1 MMGKKLLTII
11 FAWLI
16 YSSCIAQES
25 NLPRSFKDIFTDAEY
40 YFMYTDYREAL
51 ALYVQAQKMQ
61 PANFNI
67 NFRIGVCLL
76 NINEQKPKALSY
88 LEYASQK
95 VSAQYQEGSYK
106 ETAAPPSIWLF
117 LGDAYRITNNLDK
130 AIDSYKKFKEQLD
143 VKDVY
148 NHNFVDQQIS
158 ACETA
163 KLFMKNPIKTNLQII
178 NFSFPDLEL
187 AYNPIISEDGK
198 SLFFT
203 QHKKFYDAIYWCTK
217 LDSSWSEPKSLNI
230 PLRLEGEV
238 SISSCSADGRE
249 IFVFVNDHGNGEIYH
264 SVYNGKSWSRADKLN
279 KNINTPFWETNA
291 SLSPDGQTLYFT
303 SNRKGGYG
311 GLDLYRSSKD
321 AQGEWGPAENLGS
334 EINTAYNEE
343 SPFFIKDNNT
353 LIFTSQGHENM
364 GGYDI
369 FVAKLGDDGEFSTP
383 INLGYPINSTDD
395 DLFFCPGGINGLEG
409 IIFHQTGKGHNIK
422 INLAQISI
430 VPRTDKATI
439 NGQFFTQDQADLSDT
454 KVDLTVVDRDNGDTL
469 KPAINGDGK
478 TTFTLDLKTGNYV
491 LSASV
496 HGYQSI
502 KQNLFIPDEMAGS
515 EVPVSLFLVP
525 SEVTSGEYLTVRS
538 IQFGFDSFELTKD
551 AQITLEKVYGI
562 MQTYPSLLV
571 EISGHTDSKGSPAY
585 NKVLSLKRAKSA
597 VDFLINKGITSTRFV
612 TRAAGADEN
621 IAIDKNPDGTDN
633 PDGRRFNRRASIK
646 VIKGNASVIINEDV
660 SIPENLKA
668 QREEYYTILLCKQ
681 KAEAD
686 TSWFKSL
693 PLLKNNGVILSPV
706 ADGYLITTG
715 HFGKKGDALKL
726 LGQFIDGGFPAATI
740 LSNVEV
746 NQPMPTKT
754 DTLVITLPEQKQVDA
769 KFWIQIM
776 ASKQPTELVKFGD
789 LTNMVTEKKGGD
801 GYYRYY
807 YGAYSTKKEA
817 LYDLQNKIKATF
829 PDAFI
834 SIFNKPK

>member
-1 MMGKKLLTII
+1 
-11 FAWLI
+11 
-16 YSSCIAQES
+16 
-25 NLPRSFKDIFTDAEY
+25 
-40 YFMYTDYREAL
+40 
-51 ALYVQAQKMQ
+51 
-61 PANFNI
+61 
-67 NFRIGVCLL
+67 
-76 NINEQKPKALSY
+76 
-88 LEYASQK
+88 
-95 VSAQYQEGSYK
+95 
-106 ETAAPPSIWLF
+106 
-117 LGDAYRITNNLDK
+117 
-130 AIDSYKKFKEQLD
+130 
-143 VKDVY
+143 
-148 NHNFVDQQIS
+148 
-158 ACETA
+158 
-163 KLFMKNPIKTNLQII
+163 
-178 NFSFPDLEL
+178 
-187 AYNPIISEDGK
+187 
-198 SLFFT
+198 
-203 QHKKFYDAIYWCTK
+203 
-217 LDSSWSEPKSLNI
+217 
-230 PLRLEGEV
+230 
-238 SISSCSADGRE
+238 
-249 IFVFVNDHGNGEIYH
+249 
-264 SVYNGKSWSRADKLN
+264 
-279 KNINTPFWETNA
+279 
-291 SLSPDGQTLYFT
+291 
-303 SNRKGGYG
+303 
-311 GLDLYRSSKD
+311 
-321 AQGEWGPAENLGS
+321 
-334 EINTAYNEE
+334 
-343 SPFFIKDNNT
+343 
-353 LIFTSQGHENM
+353 
-364 GGYDI
+364 
-369 FVAKLGDDGEFSTP
+369 
-383 INLGYPINSTDD
+383 
-395 DLFFCPGGINGLEG
+395 
-409 IIFHQTGKGHNIK
+409 
-422 INLAQISI
+422 
-430 VPRTDKATI
+430 
-439 NGQFFTQDQADLSDT
+439 
-454 KVDLTVVDRDNGDTL
+454 
-469 KPAINGDGK
+469 
-478 TTFTLDLKTGNYV
+478 
-491 LSASV
+491 
-496 HGYQSI
+496 
-502 KQNLFIPDEMAGS
+502 MAGS

-746 NQPMPTKT
+746 NQLMPTKT

-789 LTNMVTEKKGGD
+789 LTNMGSPNAASIVD
-801 GYYRYY
+801 LLS
-807 YGAYSTKKEA
+807 AIHPEA
-817 LYDLQNKIKATF
+817 LLFLGKCGGLKKKNSLGDLILPIAAIRSDGTSSDYL
-829 PDAFI
+829 PPEIPALPAFNMHPT
-834 SIFNKPK
+834 SFRF